1 MTDSLED
8 RVAALERAGT
18 YRIKLSAADLLRLQ
32 PQDVVVLRTSRSLAD
47 SETARLAV
55 GWRELM
61 NSVHMESV
69 QLLVLA
75 GADCTLEVIRKDQT
89 AA

>member
-1 MTDSLED
+1 
-8 RVAALERAGT
+8 
-18 YRIKLSAADLLRLQ
+18 
-32 PQDVVVLRTSRSLAD
+32 
-47 SETARLAV
+47 
-55 GWRELM
+55 M